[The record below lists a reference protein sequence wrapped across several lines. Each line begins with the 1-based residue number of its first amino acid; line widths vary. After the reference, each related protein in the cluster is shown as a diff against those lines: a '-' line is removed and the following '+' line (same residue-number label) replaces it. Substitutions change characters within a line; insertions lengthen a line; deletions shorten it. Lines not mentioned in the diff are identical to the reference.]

1 MFAVFGNG
9 GVDIIERNEVVIH
22 QSRRPHIFQ
31 QLNPLLCSHSLFATC
46 QWLLHFCFLLTF
58 FFLFFHS
65 STSSFL
71 SQLTSGKENEGNGVA
86 FSRWDEIAAEPF
98 ENSPPLPFENSPS
111 LPFENSPSSL
121 PLAAERTRRK
131 DPFDGFNKYTN
142 GWNISNH
149 HYWTSVSYTAVPVF
163 SIAAIWFLGFG
174 LCLLL
179 LIVGHFC
186 RKSEPYGYSTTC
198 YSVSLIL
205 LILFTFTTLIGCAVL
220 YIGQGSF
227 HRSTTTTLQ
236 YVVYQADSAVDK
248 LRNVSDYLAQAK
260 LVGIDRVFLPANV
273 QTDIDTAEADINTSA
288 GTISEKTKENSANI
302 QDLLDSVRM
311 ALIIIAAVMLVLT
324 FLGFLFSIFGMQVLV
339 YIWVVAGWFLVT
351 GTLILCGLFVILHN
365 VTADTCVAMNEW
377 NQYPTANTALD
388 DILPCV
394 DNATAQETLS
404 RSKEVTSE
412 LVNLVN
418 QVITN
423 VSNINFAPN
432 FTPLYYNQS
441 GPLMPLLCD
450 PFRPDMTDR
459 QCDSGEVNLSNATQ
473 VYGNFVCQA
482 SPSEIC
488 TTQGRLTPTF
498 YNQISAGINI
508 GNALYNYAP
517 SLVELQDCTFV
528 RETFTDIYNN
538 HCPGLRRYSRWI
550 YAGLVTVSF
559 AVMFSLIFWVVYGRE
574 RRHRLYTKESKD
586 LVTPT
591 RTPARAPTR
600 APPRAP
606 TRAPPRAPTRAPPR
620 APTRAPPRAPP
631 PAPAPAPT
639 LVPTE
644 HALALNPY

>member
-1 MFAVFGNG
+1 MSCC
-9 GVDIIERNEVVIH
+9 VVV
-22 QSRRPHIFQ
+22 
-31 QLNPLLCSHSLFATC
+31 
-46 QWLLHFCFLLTF
+46 
-58 FFLFFHS
+58 
-65 STSSFL
+65 
-71 SQLTSGKENEGNGVA
+71 GKENEGNGVT
-86 FSRWDEIAAEPF
+86 FSRWDEIAAEPY
-98 ENSPPLPFENSPS
+98 ENSPSLPFENSPPS

-142 GWNISNH
+142 GWNITDY

-198 YSVSLIL
+198 YSLSLIL
-205 LILFTFTTLIGCAVL
+205 LILFTFTTL
-220 YIGQGSF
+220 
-227 HRSTTTTLQ
+227 
-236 YVVYQADSAVDK
+236 
-248 LRNVSDYLAQAK
+248 
-260 LVGIDRVFLPANV
+260 
-273 QTDIDTAEADINTSA
+273 
-288 GTISEKTKENSANI
+288 
-302 QDLLDSVRM
+302 RM

-339 YIWVVAGWFLVT
+339 YILVVAGWFLVT

-394 DNATAQETLS
+394 DNATAQETLL

-473 VYGNFVCQA
+473 FLGIARIKVYGSHIVRVKMSCVLLTGELVCKKHDSPRSRVIVYGNFVCQA

-498 YNQISAGINI
+498 YNQISAGINV

-517 SLVELQDCTFV
+517 SLIELQDCTFV
-528 RETFTDIYNN
+528 RETFTNIYND
-538 HCPGLRRYSRWI
+538 HCPGLWRYSRWI
-550 YAGLVTVSF
+550 YAGLLMVSF

-586 LVTPT
+586 IVTPT

-606 TRAPPRAPTRAPPR
+606 VRAPPRAPVGAP
-620 APTRAPPRAPP
+620 AL
-631 PAPAPAPT
+631 APAPAPT

>member
-1 MFAVFGNG
+1 MFTSY
-9 GVDIIERNEVVIH
+9 R
-22 QSRRPHIFQ
+22 
-31 QLNPLLCSHSLFATC
+31 LL
-46 QWLLHFCFLLTF
+46 LLTF
-58 FFLFFHS
+58 FFLFFHF

-86 FSRWDEIAAEPF
+86 FSRWDEIAAEPY
-98 ENSPPLPFENSPS
+98 ENSPPSL

-121 PLAAERTRRK
+121 PLAAERTTRK
-131 DPFDGFNKYTN
+131 DPFHGFNKYTN
-142 GWNISNH
+142 GWNITDH
-149 HYWTSVSYTAVPVF
+149 HYWTSVSYTAVPVL
-163 SIAAIWFLGFG
+163 SIATIWFLGFG

-205 LILFTFTTLIGCAVL
+205 LILFTFTTLIGCGVL

-288 GTISEKTKENSANI
+288 ATISEKTKENSANI

-339 YIWVVAGWFLVT
+339 YVLVVAGWFLVT

-394 DNATAQETLS
+394 DNTTAQETLL

-473 VYGNFVCQA
+473 VYGNFVCQV

-498 YNQISAGINI
+498 YNQISAGINV

-528 RETFTDIYNN
+528 RETFTDIYND

-550 YAGLVTVSF
+550 YAGLLMVSF

-574 RRHRLYTKESKD
+574 RKHRLYSKESKD

-600 APPRAP
+600 PPARVPAPRLAPAPAPAPRL
-606 TRAPPRAPTRAPPR
+606 
-620 APTRAPPRAPP
+620 
-631 PAPAPAPT
+631 APAPAPT

>member
-1 MFAVFGNG
+1 M
-9 GVDIIERNEVVIH
+9 IR
-22 QSRRPHIFQ
+22 Q
-31 QLNPLLCSHSLFATC
+31 
-46 QWLLHFCFLLTF
+46 
-58 FFLFFHS
+58 
-65 STSSFL
+65 
-71 SQLTSGKENEGNGVA
+71 GKENEGNGVT
-86 FSRWDEIAAEPF
+86 FSRWDEIAAEPY
-98 ENSPPLPFENSPS
+98 ENSPSLPFENSPPS

-142 GWNISNH
+142 GWNITDY

-198 YSVSLIL
+198 YSLSLIL

-227 HRSTTTTLQ
+227 HRSTTSTLQ

-273 QTDIDTAEADINTSA
+273 QTDIDKAEADINTSA
-288 GTISEKTKENSANI
+288 GTIAEKTKENSDNI

-339 YIWVVAGWFLVT
+339 YILVVAGWFLVT

-394 DNATAQETLS
+394 DNATAQETLL

-473 VYGNFVCQA
+473 FLGIARIKVYGSHIVRVKMSCVLLTGELVCKKHDSPRSRVIVYGNFVCQA

-498 YNQISAGINI
+498 YNQISAGINV

-517 SLVELQDCTFV
+517 SLIELQDCTFV
-528 RETFTDIYNN
+528 RETFTNIYND
-538 HCPGLRRYSRWI
+538 HCPGLWRYSRWI
-550 YAGLVTVSF
+550 YAGLLMVSF

-586 LVTPT
+586 IVTPT

-606 TRAPPRAPTRAPPR
+606 VRAPPRAPVGAP
-620 APTRAPPRAPP
+620 AL
-631 PAPAPAPT
+631 APAPAPT